1 MNSYNLH
8 QDYGPSTFDNRHLLN
23 GFVYYTVPQL
33 FHALPRLTKGF
44 QLNAIYT
51 YSTGIPISPLV
62 STDVSKT
69 DQLHDRPNV
78 VAGVNPYTGLKLSSS
93 TASGRQYSWMSNA
106 GGAFVTPA
114 VGTYGNERRD
124 AYYGPNF
131 RTIDFSLFK
140 HTRVT
145 EKVMSEF
152 RVEIFNIFNFNN
164 FANPSV
170 SSITSSTFGLI
181 TQTRNGAGAPGIGYG
196 EPFNVQFALK
206 FSF

>member
-1 MNSYNLH
+1 
-8 QDYGPSTFDNRHLLN
+8 
-23 GFVYYTVPQL
+23 
-33 FHALPRLTKGF
+33 LPRLTKGF
-44 QLNAIYT
+44 QVNAIYT
-51 YSTGIPISPLV
+51 YSTGIPISPGI

-69 DQLHDRPNV
+69 NQIKDRPNV
-78 VAGVNPYTGLKLSSS
+78 TPGINPYTGLKLSSS
-93 TASGRQYSWMSNA
+93 TASGRQYSWMTNTT
-106 GGAFVTPA
+106 GTFTTPA

-124 AYYGPNF
+124 AYFGPNF

-140 HTRVT
+140 HTPIT

-181 TQTRNGAGAPGIGYG
+181 TNTRNGAASPGIGYG
-196 EPFNVQFALK
+196 EPFNIQFALK
-206 FSF
+206 ISF

>member
-23 GFVYYTVPQL
+23 GFVYYAVPQL
-33 FHALPRLTKGF
+33 FHAMPRLTRGF

-51 YSTGIPISPLV
+51 YSTGIPISPGIT
-62 STDVSKT
+62 TDISKT
-69 DQLHDRPNV
+69 NQLHDRPNV
-78 VAGVNPYTGLKLSSS
+78 VAGITPYTGLKLSSS
-93 TASGRQYSWMSNA
+93 TASGRQYSWMTNA
-106 GGAFVTPA
+106 TGAFTTPA

-140 HTRVT
+140 HTQIT

-152 RVEIFNIFNFNN
+152 RVEVFNICNFNN

-170 SSITSSTFGLI
+170 SNITSSTFGLI
-181 TQTRNGAGAPGIGYG
+181 TQTRNGAGAPGLGYG

-206 FSF
+206 ISF